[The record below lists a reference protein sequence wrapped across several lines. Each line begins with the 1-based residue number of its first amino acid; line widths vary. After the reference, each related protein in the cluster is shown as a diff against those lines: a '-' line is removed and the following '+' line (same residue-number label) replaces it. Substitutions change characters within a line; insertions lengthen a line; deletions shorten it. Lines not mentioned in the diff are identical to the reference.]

1 MSDIDK
7 MIDEALDAEEREL
20 MHRIGDEPDYFTQV
34 FGMFK
39 GRTGWASAVL
49 VITQLLMFIAGV
61 WMALRFFDAATP
73 LDALRWGLPA
83 ATLILMA
90 LIVKMAFW
98 PQLHIQRL
106 ASEMKRLEL
115 QIVRL
120 RRD

>member
-7 MIDEALDAEEREL
+7 LIDDALDAEERDL
-20 MHRIGDEPDYFTQV
+20 MHRIGDEPSYFEQV

-39 GRTGWASAVL
+39 GRTGWASVTL
-49 VITQLLMFIAGV
+49 VITQLVMFLVGV

-106 ASEMKRLEL
+106 SSELKRIEL